1 MNNSSTGLSNDGT
14 NILHRVKFF
23 ILLILEI
30 PSLALYLLIFTYIF
44 THRALLKTLQNQAL
58 LILLLVNFIEASG
71 DIPMIIH
78 FYYLNRVSPAT
89 AAYCTWWTL
98 FDYILN
104 ASSEI
109 LMATMSIQRHLLIFN
124 GAMLRIRKKCILFY
138 YLPLLFGVVYP
149 ILAYIGFILIYQC
162 DGTQWDFESNL
173 CGLANCYFVYSRV
186 LGTLDWAVDNALPA
200 IATFVSD
207 VLLII
212 RVIWQKRSR
221 QQPMPWRKQRKMTL
235 QLLSISSLYLF
246 TWLPNAIFAIIEQLT
261 DSSLASEIQSKY
273 VFELIYL
280 ICLLMPWASMLTI
293 TGFTGW
299 IVDKISHPLTMHNT
313 IEPQAMTATI
323 MGHEN
328 QHIQFSKSPVII
340 P

>member
-1 MNNSSTGLSNDGT
+1 MNNNSNTEISNDGT
-14 NILHRVKFF
+14 IILHRVKFF

-30 PSLALYLLIFTYIF
+30 PSIVLYLLIFTYIF
-44 THRALLKTLQNQAL
+44 THRPLLKTLQNQAL

-71 DIPMIIH
+71 DVPIIIH
-78 FYYLNRVSPAT
+78 FYYLGRVSPAT

-124 GAMLRIRKKCILFY
+124 SHMLRIRKKCILFY

-149 ILAYIGFILIYQC
+149 ILAYLGFILIYQC

-186 LGTLDWAVDNALPA
+186 LGTLDWALDNGLPA

-207 VLLII
+207 VVLII

-221 QQPMPWRKQRKMTL
+221 QQPISWRKQRNMAL

-280 ICLLMPWASMLTI
+280 VCLLMPWVSIGVLS
-293 TGFTGW
+293 GFTRW
-299 IVDKISHPLTMHNT
+299 IIEKIFHPLTIHNIIAPET
-313 IEPQAMTATI
+313 MTATMI
-323 MGHEN
+323 GHQN
-328 QHIQFSKSPVII
+328 QRI
-340 P
+340 